1 MSTLTEN
8 IADAE
13 IRLLPLNV
21 YCVLQ
26 LHSDPQLISLGLVP
40 AFELA
45 SLALDLAIA
54 VYHCLADCNL
64 CDSADKLVDDRWIG
78 HHQTSLERTTNSLL
92 LQ

>member
-21 YCVLQ
+21 YCVRQ

-54 VYHCLADCNL
+54 VYHQVLLIATFVTVL
-64 CDSADKLVDDRWIG
+64 
-78 HHQTSLERTTNSLL
+78 TN
-92 LQ
+92 